1 MKTLK
6 LMAVGAAMAAAL
18 GTGGAS
24 AGTLDDVKAR
34 GMLNCV
40 VNTGLAGFS
49 FTDSA
54 GNWQGFDADF
64 CRGLAAAVVGS
75 PNKVKFIPAT
85 GKTRFTL
92 LNSKEGDVIFRNTTW
107 TFVRDVDVKLT
118 FIGTTY
124 YDGQGFMIRK
134 KSGVTSAKQLDGAT
148 VCIQTGTTT
157 ELNLADYFRSNNI
170 KYEPV
175 PIETNEEART
185 NYLAERCDVYT
196 TDASGLAATRA
207 TFDKPDEHLLLPEII
222 SKEPLGGVVRHG
234 DDNWADVVRWTVN
247 AIVSAEEYGV
257 TQANVD
263 AMAKGTKN
271 PNINRLLG
279 SEGDLGAMLGLDKT
293 WVVRVIKAVGNYG
306 EIFERNVGPKT
317 PIGLSRGL
325 NAQWADGGLIYAPPF
340 R

>member
-6 LMAVGAAMAAAL
+6 SMAAATTMAVAL
-18 GTGGAS
+18 WPTVAG

-49 FTDSA
+49 FTDSS
-54 GNWQGFDADF
+54 GKWQGFDADF
-64 CRGLAAAVVGS
+64 CRGLAAAVVGDG
-75 PNKVKFIPAT
+75 NKVKFIPAT

-134 KSGVTSAKQLDGAT
+134 KLGVTSAKQLGGAT

-207 TFDKPDEHLLLPEII
+207 TFNNPSEHLLLPEII

-234 DDNWADVVRWTVN
+234 DDNWADVVRWTVS
-247 AIVSAEEYGV
+247 ALVSAEEYGV
-257 TQANVD
+257 TQGNVD

-279 SEGDLGAMLGLDKT
+279 SEGNLGGMLGLDKQ
-293 WVVRVIKAVGNYG
+293 WVVRAIKAVGNYG
-306 EIFERNVGPKT
+306 EIFERNLGPKT
-317 PIGLSRGL
+317 PIGLSRGM
-325 NAQWADGGLIYAPPF
+325 NAQWADGGLQYAPPF

>member
-1 MKTLK
+1 MKTLR
-6 LMAVGAAMAAAL
+6 LVAVVATVAVALGPVGA
-18 GTGGAS
+18 G
-24 AGTLDDVKAR
+24 AGTLEDVKAR
-34 GMLNCV
+34 GALNCV

-49 FTDSA
+49 YTDSA
-54 GNWQGFDADF
+54 GKWRGFDTDF

-75 PNKVKFIPAT
+75 PDKVKFIPAT

-107 TFVRDVDVKLT
+107 TFVRDVDVKLN

-134 KSGVTSAKQLDGAT
+134 KLGVKSAKQLDGAT

-157 ELNLADYFRSNNI
+157 ELNLADFFRSNNM

-207 TFDKPDEHLLLPEII
+207 TFDNPGEHLVLPEII

-257 TQANVD
+257 TQANVE
-263 AMAKGTKN
+263 AKAKGTNN

-279 SEGDLGAMLGLDKT
+279 SEGNLGAMLGLDKR

-306 EIFERNVGPKT
+306 EIFERNVGPKS
-317 PIGLSRGL
+317 PIGLARGM
-325 NAQWADGGLIYAPPF
+325 NAQWYDGGLQYAPPF

>member
-1 MKTLK
+1 MKRMHA
-6 LMAVGAAMAAAL
+6 LMAGAALVGMTM
-18 GTGGAS
+18 TGAN
-24 AGTLDDVKAR
+24 AGTLEDVKAR
-34 GMLNCV
+34 GALNCI
-40 VNTGLAGFS
+40 VNVGLAGFS

-54 GNWQGFDADF
+54 GKWQGFDADF
-64 CRGLAAAVVGS
+64 CRAVAAVVVGD

-107 TFVRDVDVKLT
+107 TFVRDVDVKLA

-124 YDGQGFMIRK
+124 YDGQGFMIPK
-134 KSGVTSAKQLDGAT
+134 NLGVTSAKKLDGAT

-157 ELNLADYFRSNNI
+157 ELNLADFFRSNNI
-170 KYEPV
+170 NYEPV

-207 TFDKPDEHLLLPEII
+207 TFDDPDAHLILPEII

-234 DDNWADVVRWTVN
+234 DDVWADVVRWTVS
-247 AIVSAEEYGV
+247 AIVSAEEYGI
-257 TQANVD
+257 TQANAD
-263 AMAKGTKN
+263 AKAKGTDN

-279 SEGDLGAMLGLDKT
+279 SEGNLGGMFGLDKQ
-293 WVVRVIKAVGNYG
+293 WALRAIKAVGNYG
-306 EIFERNVGPKT
+306 EIFDRNVGPNT
-317 PIGLSRGL
+317 NIGLSRGL
-325 NAQWADGGLIYAPPF
+325 NAQWYDGGLQYAPPF

>member
-6 LMAVGAAMAAAL
+6 LMAVATTMAVAL
-18 GTGGAS
+18 GPVVAG

-54 GNWQGFDADF
+54 GKWQGFDADF
-64 CRGLAAAVVGS
+64 CRGLAAAVVGN

-107 TFVRDVDVKLT
+107 TFVRDVDVKLN

-185 NYLAERCDVYT
+185 SYLAERCDVYT

-207 TFDKPDEHLLLPEII
+207 TFNNPGDHLLLPEII

-234 DDNWADVVRWTVN
+234 DDNWADVVRWMVS
-247 AIVSAEEYGV
+247 AVVSAEEYGV
-257 TQANVD
+257 TQGNVD
-263 AMAKGTKN
+263 ALAKGTNN

-279 SEGDLGAMLGLDKT
+279 SEGNLGGMLGLDKQ

-325 NAQWADGGLIYAPPF
+325 NAQWTDGGLQYAPPF

>member
-6 LMAVGAAMAAAL
+6 LMAVATTMAVAL
-18 GTGGAS
+18 GPVVAG

-54 GNWQGFDADF
+54 GKWQGFDADF
-64 CRGLAAAVVGS
+64 CRGLAAAVVGN

-157 ELNLADYFRSNNI
+157 ELNLADYFRSNGI

-185 NYLAERCDVYT
+185 SYLAERCDVYT

-207 TFDKPDEHLLLPEII
+207 TFNNPGAHLLLPEII

-234 DDNWADVVRWTVN
+234 DDNWADVVRWMVS
-247 AIVSAEEYGV
+247 AVVSAEEYGV

-279 SEGDLGAMLGLDKT
+279 SEGNLGGMLGLDKQ

-325 NAQWADGGLIYAPPF
+325 NAQWTDGGLQYAPPF